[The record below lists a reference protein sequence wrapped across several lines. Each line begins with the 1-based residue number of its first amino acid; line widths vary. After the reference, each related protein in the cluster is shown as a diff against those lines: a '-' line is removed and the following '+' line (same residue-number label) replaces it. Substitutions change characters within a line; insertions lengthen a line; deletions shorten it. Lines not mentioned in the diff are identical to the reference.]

1 MLSRFTANDHL
12 IEIENN
18 EFGQVPKFR
27 RLTELFGQT
36 PKSVG
41 SFLALDRIFFIAKN
55 TIIRTFDQ
63 VIKSVSTYL
72 ALDRNF
78 YLYLKASNTIIR
90 TFDQLTKSV
99 LSF

>member
-1 MLSRFTANDHL
+1 MIELFGSFHL

-18 EFGQVPKFR
+18 EFDQVPEFR
-27 RLTELFGQT
+27 RLTEFFDQV
-36 PKSVG
+36 PKKNLRI
-41 SFLALDRIFFIAKN
+41 LAVDRIFFIAKN

-72 ALDRNF
+72 AVDRNF